1 MVNYDDLNTMLSI
14 ATNNEIGDIKDY
26 DLDLTQIGLDSI
38 YTVSLLVLLEEK
50 YHIEFTDNDFLLDKF
65 STLNEIKSMVE
76 KCLKNID
83 KYTD

>member
-26 DLDLTQIGLDSI
+26 NLDLTQIGLDSI

-65 STLNEIKSMVE
+65 STLSK
-76 KCLKNID
+76 
-83 KYTD
+83 

>member
-14 ATNNEIGDIKDY
+14 ATNNEIRDIKDY

-76 KCLKNID
+76 KRLKNID

>member
-14 ATNNEIGDIKDY
+14 ATNNEIRDIKDY